1 MQLVRNFL
9 GEELRREEKT
19 QLVPAFFAAYL
30 GNCGGAAWCYI
41 EGGWERII
49 FDGEDGSIIKENFE
63 FVKNG
68 KKNGQKGQGWIFVML
83 NIRKIKKDLLTQVL
97 LPNYQVSCMP
107 WLCASS
113 VQYNTTETAKCPLV
127 KAPDNLLPQ
136 FQKRKKYI
144 Q

>member
-1 MQLVRNFL
+1 M
-9 GEELRREEKT
+9 
-19 QLVPAFFAAYL
+19 QLVPAFLAAYL
-30 GNCGGAAWCYI
+30 GICGGAAWCYI
-41 EGGWERII
+41 EGVGERII
-49 FDGEDGSIIKENFE
+49 FGGEDGFIIKENFE

-68 KKNGQKGQGWIFVML
+68 KKDGQKGQGWIFVML
-83 NIRKIKKDLLTQVL
+83 NIRKTKKDLLTQVL
-97 LPNYQVSCMP
+97 LPNYQVSCML